1 MDCCNHLF
9 NKFRFQ
15 DLRTSDSPSQK
26 RSALHNLP
34 GCTFLSQNRKDLDKK
49 HAIMRKYSKIFIA
62 QYCAIWY
69 IPKSLLSIN
78 QYALFYTQ
86 HKTRKGT
93 EKATRSIC
101 GNI

>member
-9 NKFRFQ
+9 RHSQVQSSPFRV
-15 DLRTSDSPSQK
+15 
-26 RSALHNLP
+26 A
-34 GCTFLSQNRKDLDKK
+34 FLSQNRKDLDKK

-69 IPKSLLSIN
+69 IAKSLLSIN